1 MTSSAAG
8 SPRRRPKRSGWRT
21 RPRDLEVRIEALTGE
36 SIAAAETATAAAA
49 HERAGEEALR
59 ATEAK
64 LAELAEIMA
73 AAREARAGAV
83 ARAENQESRRIEMA
97 RISGEKFEC
106 PPPLLPEKLGFKE
119 SEIAEV
125 SVESS
130 RLERH
135 SQDRERI
142 GPVNLVAEAELNELE
157 ESRTS
162 SPGRARGAGRR
173 HPPPARLDRQP
184 QSRGPSPPAHR
195 LPGGRPPFPQP
206 VHHPVR
212 RRPGASRA
220 GRIRRSARGR
230 TRDHGAAPGQA
241 SFHFDAAFRR
251 RAGADRD
258 RPDLR
263 SVPDQSGADL
273 RPRRGRRAARR
284 RQYRAL
290 LRPARPR

>member
-1 MTSSAAG
+1 VNPS
-8 SPRRRPKRSGWRT
+8 RRRG
-21 RPRDLEVRIEALTGE
+21 GG
-36 SIAAAETATAAAA
+36 AAAPTSGPARRRFAQP
-49 HERAGEEALR
+49 G
-59 ATEAK
+59 K
-64 LAELAEIMA
+64 LAELAEILA

-125 SVESS
+125 SIESS

-135 SQDRERI
+135 SQDRERL

-157 ESRTS
+157 ENRTS
-162 SPGRARGAGRR
+162 SQAERESWAR

-184 QSRGPSPPAHR
+184 QSRGASPPAHR

-206 VHHPVR
+206 VHHPFR

-220 GRIRRSARGR
+220 GRI
-230 TRDHGAAPGQA
+230 
-241 SFHFDAAFRR
+241 
-251 RAGADRD
+251 
-258 RPDLR
+258 
-263 SVPDQSGADL
+263 
-273 RPRRGRRAARR
+273 
-284 RQYRAL
+284 
-290 LRPARPR
+290 